1 MCLFVM
7 TGLLLSAMAAHGRD
21 KITALFLFGDSLFDP
36 GNNQYL
42 NSTSEQ
48 GTATTWPYG
57 QTYFKR
63 ATGRLSD
70 GRIVP
75 DFVAQFAGLP
85 ILPPYLQPV
94 TKNLTLGTNFASAGA
109 GILSQTNRG
118 TISLR
123 EQLSY
128 FKDVEKKLKDQ
139 MGAAA
144 TKKLLMDAV
153 YLFSIGGNDY
163 FSFYT
168 SHSKATQPQ
177 KHAIV
182 ASVTGNLSQI
192 LQVYDIGGRK
202 IGFQN
207 VGALGCLPMMK
218 AMNGKTTNEC
228 ISGPCELARLHNQ
241 ALAKVLKNLE
251 AKNSGF
257 NHSIFNYYDA
267 IYQRTTYPSK
277 YGFKNGDD
285 AMLWTYE
292 LWQKWD
298 KKLPTLNK
306 ACCSIEDD
314 GTLGAAIGVSSPP
327 RLSAADLRF
336 LLAVVLAGMEAT
348 VGEGLGEVRR
358 GLGAAGS
365 GGVRRNRGGGG
376 IVRVVVWIGG
386 TSNGGGMVRWCLV
399 EDRRWSGSSGYSVLV

>member
-1 MCLFVM
+1 MELSSKPRLSAMCLFVM

-21 KITALFLFGDSLFDP
+21 KITALFVFGDSLFDP

-75 DFVAQFAGLP
+75 DFVAQFARLP
-85 ILPPYLQPV
+85 ILAPYLQPG

-109 GILSQTNRG
+109 GVLSETHPG

-128 FKDVEKKLKDQ
+128 FKDVDKKLKDQ

-153 YLFSIGGNDY
+153 YLFSMGGNDY
-163 FSFYT
+163 FSFYM
-168 SHSKATQPQ
+168 SHSKAAATQPQ
-177 KHAIV
+177 KRAIV

-192 LQVYDIGGRK
+192 LQEVYDIGGRK

-207 VGALGCLPMMK
+207 VGALGCLPGMK
-218 AMNGKTTNEC
+218 AMNGITTAGC
-228 ISGPCELARLHNQ
+228 ISGLCELARLHNL

-257 NHSIFNYYDA
+257 KYSIFNYYDA
-267 IYQRTTYPSK
+267 IYQRVTYPSK
-277 YGFKNGDD
+277 HGFKDGDD
-285 AMLWTYE
+285 A
-292 LWQKWD
+292 
-298 KKLPTLNK
+298 
-306 ACCSIEDD
+306 CCGPMNCGKNGTKVCSNPNEYVWFD
-314 GTLGAAIGVSSPP
+314 GGHTTQRANYQLAQLIWAGP
-327 RLSAADLRF
+327 RNVTGPYNFRQF
-336 LLAVVLAGMEAT
+336 FM
-348 VGEGLGEVRR
+348 
-358 GLGAAGS
+358 
-365 GGVRRNRGGGG
+365 
-376 IVRVVVWIGG
+376 
-386 TSNGGGMVRWCLV
+386 
-399 EDRRWSGSSGYSVLV
+399 